1 MDALKKA
8 VNFILPPA
16 EKGEDGR
23 DQWGS
28 RWAFIMAAMGGAVGL
43 GNLLRFPSIVFN
55 NHGLQF
61 FIPYLMGLALLAI
74 PILMLEMAVGQAFR
88 GGCVLAWHNLNKR
101 AKGGGWSVAFSG
113 YVIATYYVPLIAWV
127 MHYFRVSFVSPLPW
141 TGRVEEFF
149 SDVVVANVEAEP
161 GWLNPDGS
169 VARYKSYP
177 GTGMVGETVA
187 WTAFTWFLVWL
198 CSFKGA
204 GLIGRVIY
212 VTMALPLILI
222 VILIGRSVSLPNAV
236 DGVRLY
242 FATWRGETL
251 AGATIWQEA
260 TGQIFFSVGI
270 GMGYFTSYASYNAKY
285 ANTVQDAL
293 IVSLCNSAIEIIG
306 AFAVFGIVG
315 FLGLVPS
322 DEERLSTFTS
332 GFITYPEA
340 LAQMPGSNFFAV
352 VFFFTLFLLGLTST
366 FALLEGVV
374 AIICDTEFGRR
385 LSRPWWSTIVTV
397 VSFLIS
403 LMFCTEFGY
412 GLLDAVDTYVNY
424 LALFFVT
431 WSECFAATTLYR
443 YKDVIDQVG
452 LAPMLTYNGG
462 YVLAQVLGMVV
473 GHMVHPGVGA
483 GFGFGLLLLATAVAV
498 FLAKDPDVSPPGVFA
513 GNRFVRRFWWMAFYS
528 GNQLTRD
535 LNGVVGTGKNWK
547 IPIFWAPLLKYMT
560 SPVLLMLLSLAYP
573 LFISKRTDPQQIFA
587 FSFMHIVMVVT
598 VSVFVYPRYF
608 NVFVKREA
616 RGAGDQPVAPG
627 VTMDTYT
634 ADIEGTGVMAG
645 PDENREPGGSSSKE
659 QVDVDRK

>member
-8 VNFILPPA
+8 VNFVLPPA

-127 MHYFRVSFVSPLPW
+127 MHYFRVSFISPLPW
-141 TGRVEEFF
+141 TGRVKEFF

-187 WTAFTWFLVWL
+187 WTTFTWFVVWL

-251 AGATIWQEA
+251 ADATIWQEA

-293 IVSLCNSAIEIIG
+293 IVSLCNSAIEIVG

-443 YKDVIDQVG
+443 YKDVVNQVG
-452 LAPMLTYNGG
+452 LAPMLAYNGG
-462 YVLAQVLGMVV
+462 YVLAQVFGVVV

-483 GFGFGLLLLATAVAV
+483 GFGFGLLLLATTMAV

-547 IPIFWAPLLKYMT
+547 IPSFWAPLLKYMT

-634 ADIEGTGVMAG
+634 ADIEGIGVTAG
-645 PDENREPGGSSSKE
+645 PDENRELGGSSSKE